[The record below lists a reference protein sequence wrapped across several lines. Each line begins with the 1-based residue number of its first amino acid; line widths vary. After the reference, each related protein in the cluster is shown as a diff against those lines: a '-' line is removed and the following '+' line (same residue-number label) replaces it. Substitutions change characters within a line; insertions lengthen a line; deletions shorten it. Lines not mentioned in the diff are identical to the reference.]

1 MRTTNLPPKSIIT
14 ATMSTLSGFTLPRN
28 AKTKRSSPSSPIL
41 IPDHRPLIIGLAVA
55 GAVTSIVVIYTVFF
69 FILKWRKSRAAEK
82 SKDIESEGKI
92 ELQDNNPSP
101 YVGDGHQGGDLGD
114 SRSVRASS
122 EQSVHYSGV
131 RKEDGKLDF
140 VEVDL
145 GEGKS
150 KE

>member
-1 MRTTNLPPKSIIT
+1 
-14 ATMSTLSGFTLPRN
+14 MSTLFGFIWPRN
-28 AKTKRSSPSSPIL
+28 AKNRRSSPSSPIL

-55 GAVTSIVVIYTVFF
+55 GAATSIVVIYTVFF
-69 FILKWRKSRAAEK
+69 FILKWRKSRAAK
-82 SKDIESEGKI
+82 QSKDIESEGKI
-92 ELQDNNPSP
+92 ELQDNDPSP

-114 SRSVRASS
+114 SRSARASS
-122 EQSVHYSGV
+122 ELLVQYSGV

-145 GEGKS
+145 GEEKS

>member
-1 MRTTNLPPKSIIT
+1 
-14 ATMSTLSGFTLPRN
+14 MSTLSGFTWPKN

-55 GAVTSIVVIYTVFF
+55 GAATSIVLIYTVFF
-69 FILKWRKSRAAEK
+69 FILKWRKSRAAK
-82 SKDIESEGKI
+82 QSKDIESEGKI
-92 ELQDNNPSP
+92 ELQDNDPSP

-114 SRSVRASS
+114 SRSARASS
-122 EQSVHYSGV
+122 ELLVQYSGV

-145 GEGKS
+145 GEEKS